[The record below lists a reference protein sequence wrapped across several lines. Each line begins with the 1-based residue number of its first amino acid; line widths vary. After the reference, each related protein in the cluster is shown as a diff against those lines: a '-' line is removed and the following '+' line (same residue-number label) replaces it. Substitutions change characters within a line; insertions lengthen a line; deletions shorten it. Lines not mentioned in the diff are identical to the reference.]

1 MIRGPK
7 YKICRRLGGG
17 IFDKCQTQQFTLSE
31 ARHTKSKGRKGAK
44 AASDFGKQLLE
55 KQKVRI
61 AYGVPERQLR
71 RYVAAAQKKGTGADP
86 AELFMRQL
94 ETRLDNVIYRAGLA
108 NSRPLARQMVS
119 HGHVV
124 VNGRRMTVPSY
135 QVKEGD
141 VFGIRNESKQKP
153 LIQNR
158 KETIKDVRAPAW
170 LAFDVS
176 VFEGSVK
183 TMPQKH
189 AVETV
194 ADLGAVLEYY
204 SR

>member
-1 MIRGPK
+1 M
-7 YKICRRLGGG
+7 GGG

-31 ARHTKSKGRKGAK
+31 ARHAKSKGKRGGK
-44 AASDFGKQLLE
+44 ALSDYGKQLLE
-55 KQKVRI
+55 KQKVRL

-71 RYVAAAQKKGTGADP
+71 RYVEEAHRKSAGSDP
-86 AELFMRQL
+86 AEVFMRQL

-124 VNGRRMTVPSY
+124 VNGRKMTIPSY
-135 QVKEGD
+135 HVKEGD
-141 VFGIRNESKQKP
+141 TFGIRNESKQKP
-153 LIQNR
+153 LVQSR
-158 KETIKDVRAPAW
+158 KEAIADVRAPAW
-170 LAFDVS
+170 IAFDAS
-176 VFEGSVK
+176 LFEGSVK
-183 TMPQKH
+183 ALPQKH

>member
-1 MIRGPK
+1 MKIGPK

-31 ARHTKSKGRKGAK
+31 ARHTKSRGKKGSK
-44 AASDFGKQLLE
+44 ALSDYGKQLLE
-55 KQKVRI
+55 KQKVRL

-71 RYVAAAQKKGTGADP
+71 RYVAEAHKKSAGNDP
-86 AELFMRQL
+86 AEAFMRQL

-124 VNGRRMTVPSY
+124 VNGRKMTVPSY
-135 QVKEGD
+135 HVKEGD
-141 VFGIRNESKQKP
+141 TFGIRNESKQKP
-153 LIQNR
+153 LVQNR
-158 KETIKDVRAPAW
+158 KQAIADVRAPAW
-170 LAFDVS
+170 MTFDVA
-176 VFEGSVK
+176 VFEGNIK

-189 AVETV
+189 AVESV